1 MCLRNKDHIKTETVC
16 AECYKNIN
24 ENAGKPDLNQLSPH
38 LRGLFLQLTQQKTDF
53 DKCWSTNYKNIN
65 IEGKKLKIEN
75 IYYGFYKADIGNF
88 CLKRICGTIGCVNPA
103 HLKSRFEQPNITK
116 TIRAGFTRK
125 PTKIADLTDS
135 EWLKQP

>member
-1 MCLRNKDHIKTETVC
+1 MCLRNKDHIKIETVC

-24 ENAGKPDLNQLSPH
+24 ENASKPDLNQLSPH

-65 IEGKKLKIEN
+65 IEGN
-75 IYYGFYKADIGNF
+75 YYGFYKADIGNF